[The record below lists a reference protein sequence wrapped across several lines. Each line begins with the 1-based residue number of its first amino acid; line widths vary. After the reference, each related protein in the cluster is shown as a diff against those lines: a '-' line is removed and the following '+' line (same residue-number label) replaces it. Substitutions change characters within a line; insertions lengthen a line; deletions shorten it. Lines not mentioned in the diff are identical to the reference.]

1 MIIISKEAF
10 TLNNQ
15 RKIAS
20 FVMGFFIMLFAG
32 VFYAWSLFRVELQAQ
47 FPDWSASAASLNLSV
62 FIITFCLGGLLGG
75 RLTAKL
81 GQPRVARLGS
91 VLVLAGGL
99 LFLTLAG
106 LGSTAAL
113 WVMYLS
119 YGGLCGLGVGMVYNA
134 DISAVG
140 SLFPKAG
147 GLVSGA
153 LLTGFGLGS
162 LIMGAIV
169 MKLAAAIGFYP
180 AFLCGAALVALSA
193 FFGAPLL
200 TPAQAPAPAPDSA
213 GEDAAAPAPAPGT
226 REISTGQMLKK
237 PVFWLFFLW
246 VVFMTSGGLMVI
258 NSAAAIAILF
268 GAAAIVGMIVSVFN
282 GVSRTFIGAFCD
294 KFGSSASMLLS
305 NAVGILAG
313 LFLLVAAFTGS
324 RALMVCGL
332 ITAGITYGCA
342 MSMNAVVVREEFGS
356 RYYPSNFSVA
366 TLSGIPASLLG
377 PFISGLLQD
386 ASGGEYTTTFVAMIV
401 ISCLALAMLLGILAI
416 RRREKKQ

>member
-1 MIIISKEAF
+1 MNDRK
-10 TLNNQ
+10 
-15 RKIAS
+15 KIAS
-20 FVMGFFIMLFAG
+20 FILGFCIMLFAG
-32 VFYAWSLFRVELQAQ
+32 VFYAWSLFRVELQAR
-47 FPDWSASAASLNLSV
+47 FPDWSASAASLNLSF

-81 GQPRVARLGS
+81 GQPKVARIGS
-91 VLVLAGGL
+91 LLILAGGL
-99 LFLTLAG
+99 LFLSLG
-106 LGSTAAL
+106 KLGSGAAL
-113 WVMYLS
+113 VALYLS

-162 LIMGAIV
+162 LIMGAVV
-169 MKLAAAIGFYP
+169 MKLAEAIGFFP
-180 AFLCGAALVALSA
+180 AFLCGVILVAATA

-200 TPAQAPAPAPDSA
+200 TPAARTAADGAPAPD
-213 GEDAAAPAPAPGT
+213 APNDHTTA
-226 REISTGQMLKK
+226 RMLRT

-258 NSAAAIAILF
+258 NSAASIALLF

-305 NAVGILAG
+305 NGAAILSG
-313 LFLLVAAFTGS
+313 LFLLVATFTGS
-324 RALMVCGL
+324 TVLMVLGL
-332 ITAGITYGCA
+332 ISTGVTYGCA
-342 MSMNAVVVREEFGS
+342 MSMNAVVVREQFGS
-356 RYYPSNFSVA
+356 KNYPSNFSVA
-366 TLSGIPASLLG
+366 TLSGIPSSIIG
-377 PFISGLLQD
+377 PYVSGVLQD
-386 ASGGEYTTTFVAMIV
+386 ASNGGYTTTFIAMIV
-401 ISCLALAMLLGILAI
+401 FSLIAAGCLTGILI
-416 RRREKKQ
+416 LRKKAK

>member
-1 MIIISKEAF
+1 
-10 TLNNQ
+10 LNDKNK
-15 RKIAS
+15 RLAS
-20 FVMGFFIMLFAG
+20 FILGFAVMLFSG

-47 FPDWSASAASLNLSV
+47 FPSWSASAASLNLSV

-75 RLTAKL
+75 RLTARL
-81 GQPRVARLGS
+81 GQPKVARLGAA
-91 VLVLAGGL
+91 VVLAGGL
-99 LFLTLAG
+99 IFLTLG
-106 LGSTAAL
+106 RLGDAAAL
-113 WVMYLS
+113 VVMYLS
-119 YGGLCGLGVGMVYNA
+119 YGGLCGLGVGMIYNA

-162 LIMGAIV
+162 LIMGAAV

-180 AFLCGAALVALSA
+180 AFLCGVVLVAVTA

-200 TPAQAPAPAPDSA
+200 TPAEKPKDAPAASSPAGKNEYA
-213 GEDAAAPAPAPGT
+213 
-226 REISTGQMLKK
+226 TGQMLKK

-258 NSAAAIAILF
+258 NSAAAIAMLF

-282 GVSRTFIGAFCD
+282 GLSRTFIGAFCD

-305 NAVGILAG
+305 NGAAILAG
-313 LFLLVAAFTGS
+313 LFLLVASFTGS
-324 RALMVCGL
+324 TVLMVLGL

-342 MSMNAVVVREEFGS
+342 MSMNAVVVREEFGNAN
-356 RYYPSNFSVA
+356 YPSNFSVA
-366 TLSGIPASLLG
+366 TLSGIPASIIG

-386 ASGGEYTTTFVAMIV
+386 ASGGYTTTFIAMIV
-401 ISCLALAMLLGILAI
+401 ISALALAMLLGILGI
-416 RRREKKQ
+416 RKKRG

>member
-1 MIIISKEAF
+1 MNTK
-10 TLNNQ
+10 NKN
-15 RKIAS
+15 IAS
-20 FVMGFFIMLFAG
+20 FILGFAIMLFSG

-47 FPDWSASAASLNLSV
+47 FPAWSASAASLNLSI

-81 GQPRVARLGS
+81 GQPKVARIGA
-91 VLVLAGGL
+91 VVILAGGL
-99 LFLTLAG
+99 LFLTLGRLSAA
-106 LGSTAAL
+106 AAL
-113 WVMYLS
+113 WMMYLS

-169 MKLAAAIGFYP
+169 MKLADAIGFYP
-180 AFLCGAALVALSA
+180 AFLCGVVLVAVTA

-200 TPAQAPAPAPDSA
+200 TPAAKT
-213 GEDAAAPAPAPGT
+213 GAAAAAEAGKNDFT
-226 REISTGQMLKK
+226 TGQMLKK

-258 NSAAAIAILF
+258 NSSAAIAMLF

-282 GVSRTFIGAFCD
+282 GLSRTFIGAFCD

-305 NAVGILAG
+305 NGAAICAG
-313 LFLLVAAFTGS
+313 VFLLIAAFTGS
-324 RALMVCGL
+324 TVLMVLGL

-356 RYYPSNFSVA
+356 VNYPSNFSVT
-366 TLSGIPASLLG
+366 TLSGIPASILG
-377 PFISGLLQD
+377 PFISGVLQD
-386 ASGGEYTTTFVAMIV
+386 ASGGYTTTFVAMIV
-401 ISCLALAMLLGILAI
+401 ISCVALAMLLGILVL
-416 RRREKKQ
+416 RKKAK